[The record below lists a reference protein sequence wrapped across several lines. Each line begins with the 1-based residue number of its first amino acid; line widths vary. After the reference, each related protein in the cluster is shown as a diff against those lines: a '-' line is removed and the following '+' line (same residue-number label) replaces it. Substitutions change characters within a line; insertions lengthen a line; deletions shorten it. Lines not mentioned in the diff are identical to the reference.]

1 MSDTEKPITTE
12 MRLAVADAL
21 IAVWE
26 ADGTT
31 QDIPRH
37 IEQTNGM
44 KLSYTEVATILGVA
58 WLADRKL
65 KSFVHT
71 NFRRLSDVM
80 WEARSNANQINA
92 ARRACGIKA
101 VPGSLGRMKV
111 GTRALDKKFDWS
123 TVK

>member
-1 MSDTEKPITTE
+1 MSDTEKTISHE

-37 IEQTNGM
+37 IERTNGL

>member
-26 ADGTT
+26 SDGTT
-31 QDIPRH
+31 HDIARH
-37 IEQTNGM
+37 VERETGNKI
-44 KLSYTEVATILGVA
+44 SYDDLGTILSVA